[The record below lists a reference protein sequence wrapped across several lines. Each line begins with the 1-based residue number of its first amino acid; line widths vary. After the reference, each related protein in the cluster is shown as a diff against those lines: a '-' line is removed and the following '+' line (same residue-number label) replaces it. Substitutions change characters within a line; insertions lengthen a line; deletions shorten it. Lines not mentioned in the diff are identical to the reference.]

1 MHRSRLQRAS
11 KQAAWEH
18 TPKHCCTQIKARY
31 ALLIFYVI
39 NSCLPV
45 ISCST
50 MFTHNKQSCSEPNLI
65 QCLIWNANKLWGRG
79 YHLNLFPFCSLA
91 VILHEP
97 MLQLCTVAKGRKRES
112 VGGGGRRRRG
122 ERRGNTG
129 GMLRRMGDVGERR
142 WPQCD
147 SEGCFLS
154 HRCRARIYRKEGGK
168 KEINRKEKRNK
179 SCWYI
184 KGIWNKKGDV
194 SWK

>member
-97 MLQLCTVAKGRKRES
+97 MLQLCTVANGRKRES
-112 VGGGGRRRRG
+112 VGGGGEEEERGKAGEHRRHATKDGWCGGETLATVWLRGLLPLTALQGEDLPQRRR
-122 ERRGNTG
+122 
-129 GMLRRMGDVGERR
+129 
-142 WPQCD
+142 
-147 SEGCFLS
+147 
-154 HRCRARIYRKEGGK
+154 K
-168 KEINRKEKRNK
+168 KRNK
-179 SCWYI
+179 Q
-184 KGIWNKKGDV
+184 KRKKEQ
-194 SWK
+194 KLLIH